1 MYAAE
6 VLQAEQ
12 RMYEEERL
20 TVLEMDLP
28 DSTPVVLGIQNP
40 GCWTELSGE
49 VMNLLPLAADFFE
62 QQQQK
67 HPCARWRIRCRSGS
81 VQLQSVAFGES
92 GTS

>member
-49 VMNLLPLAADFFE
+49 VMNLLPLAADFLRAAAAE
-62 QQQQK
+62 APLRK
-67 HPCARWRIRCRSGS
+67 VENP
-81 VQLQSVAFGES
+81 L
-92 GTS
+92 